1 MNGEPTPTV
10 LCRGFEFR
18 VLGRT
23 MVSFLRNSLAILASW
38 RFNVLVS
45 AAILAAPASG
55 AEPPAGGA
63 PQQNQMMRQQQ
74 QEALQLRML
83 QEQRSLQSPP
93 GGAQQRQERE
103 RLEID
108 QRQRQQERQYRH
120 AIEPPTI
127 RPGEDAGVERARSQ
141 RDLLDAREQG
151 EAQLG
156 RFDYEL
162 QQRTES
168 KRTEKAR
175 GEVQRPEPSAPL
187 Q

>member
-1 MNGEPTPTV
+1 M
-10 LCRGFEFR
+10 
-18 VLGRT
+18 LG
-23 MVSFLRNSLAILASW
+23 S
-38 RFNVLVS
+38 
-45 AAILAAPASG
+45 PARG
-55 AEPPAGGA
+55 AEAPAGGA
-63 PQQNQMMRQQQ
+63 LQQNQMMRQQQ

-93 GGAQQRQERE
+93 GGARERQERE

-108 QRQRQQERQYRH
+108 QRQRQQEQQYRQD
-120 AIEPPTI
+120 IEPSTAH
-127 RPGEDAGVERARSQ
+127 PGDEPGVQRAKTQ

-151 EAQLG
+151 QGQLG

-175 GEVQRPEPSAPL
+175 GEIRRPEPPDSL